1 MKISEIEKL
10 LNGRV
15 RCGEKKGDLS
25 FEVACAS
32 DLMSDV
38 LTLSHD
44 NVLLITGLNNVAT
57 IRTAE
62 MSDIHCVILARNK
75 IASSEMLELAKEVG
89 IVIIEC
95 PYSVF
100 KASGLLYAAG
110 IKPIF

>member
-10 LNGRV
+10 LEGRV
-15 RCGEKKGDLS
+15 VCCEHKMDLS
-25 FEVACAS
+25 FEIACAS

-44 NVLLITGLNNVAT
+44 NVLLITGLNNVST

-75 IASSEMLELAKEVG
+75 TANAEMLALAKELG

-100 KASGLLYAAG
+100 RASGVLFQTG
-110 IKPIF
+110 IKPIY

>member
-1 MKISEIEKL
+1 MKVSEIEKL
-10 LNGRV
+10 LEGRI
-15 RCGEKKGDLS
+15 RCGEDKSDLS
-25 FEVACAS
+25 FEIACAS

-38 LTLSHD
+38 LTLNHD

-75 IASSEMLELAKEVG
+75 KANAEMLELAKEIG

-100 KASGLLYAAG
+100 RASGVLYQAG
-110 IKPIF
+110 IKPIS